1 MYEARTI
8 YNKRF
13 SIADVEIVCLS
24 EGEWKA
30 TSEYDDLVNR
40 VWKQKES
47 VAKKDGVAIWDG
59 MYYRVAN
66 LHEIEESGKLGFKL
80 GTVPYRYIATA
91 SDLED
96 AFIDNKFEPLF
107 HLSTAAMI
115 RTADGVYI
123 FGKRSR
129 NGVFDVI
136 GCGAQK
142 DEMEINSG
150 IDLERNL
157 RKEMHEETG
166 IKDSQI
172 ESIQAIGIVH
182 SVTSNIIFISLVQL
196 KVSQSDM
203 SDIFSSRL
211 ENEMSDLVYV
221 PEAEIKTFLKEMPSY
236 RPLIVDLL

>member
-8 YNKRF
+8 YDKRF
-13 SIADVEIVCLS
+13 STSDVEIVS
-24 EGEWKA
+24 FAEGEWSA

-47 VAKKDGVAIWDG
+47 VAIKDGAAIWDG

-66 LHEIEESGKLGFKL
+66 LHEIEESGKLCFKL

-91 SDLED
+91 PDLED
-96 AFIDNKFEPLF
+96 AFINNKFEPLF

-115 RTADGVYI
+115 RTADGAYI

-129 NGVFDVI
+129 NGLLDVI
-136 GCGAQK
+136 GGGAQK
-142 DEMEINSG
+142 DELAIKEG

-157 RKEMHEETG
+157 RKEMLEETG
-166 IKDSQI
+166 IQEPHI
-172 ESIQAIGIVH
+172 ESVQGIGIVH
-182 SVTSNIIFISLVQL
+182 SVTTNIIFISLVQL
-196 KVSQSDM
+196 NISQPQM
-203 SDIFSSRL
+203 GDIFKNRL
-211 ENEMSDLVYV
+211 EDEMLDLVYV
-221 PEAEIKTFLKEMPSY
+221 SENEVKNFLRRMPSY